1 MKFPRISICVNPS
14 TIIFHSF
21 HLSSSK
27 MLTLRFFL
35 LTANVGRTSRSLST
49 NDNRRT
55 HSNAHSP
62 SVGSFQVFSRQLEFS
77 TDPRLKVLTQ
87 TSQRGQVD
95 VQDDGMDVGG
105 HNSPKRK
112 KVPQK
117 NVDLENVIEQVVT
130 PTSTDNLKNTY
141 GNATNS
147 PEGQGMEATVGKASS
162 HERGSSQR
170 SRGKNVDT
178 GAAKGSR
185 SPKHRRGVVTEV
197 GVDKPSPKRR
207 RGVHKIMHVEKIHC
221 DPRDSKKMDE
231 FEDGSDEEGTG
242 SDSAR
247 AEGGE
252 ESEHHGGM
260 DPGEGEERSP
270 TAAKVSGKKERL
282 GRGGKKPIAER
293 LSVSRVTR
301 AAKGATPK

>member
-1 MKFPRISICVNPS
+1 M
-14 TIIFHSF
+14 
-21 HLSSSK
+21 
-27 MLTLRFFL
+27 
-35 LTANVGRTSRSLST
+35 
-49 NDNRRT
+49 
-55 HSNAHSP
+55 
-62 SVGSFQVFSRQLEFS
+62 
-77 TDPRLKVLTQ
+77 LTQ

-117 NVDLENVIEQVVT
+117 IADFENVDEQVVT
-130 PTSTDNLKNTY
+130 PTSTDNLKKTY

-147 PEGQGMEATVGKASS
+147 PEGQGMEAVVGKASS

-170 SRGKNVDT
+170 SKGKSVDT

-185 SPKHRRGVVTEV
+185 SPKNRRGVVTEV

-207 RGVHKIMHVEKIHC
+207 RGVHKIMPAEEIQGN
-221 DPRDSKKMDE
+221 PRESKKLDE

-242 SDSAR
+242 SDSGR

-252 ESEHHGGM
+252 ESEQHGGM

-270 TAAKVSGKKERL
+270 TAAKGPRKKGRL
-282 GRGGKKPIAER
+282 GRVGKKPIAER